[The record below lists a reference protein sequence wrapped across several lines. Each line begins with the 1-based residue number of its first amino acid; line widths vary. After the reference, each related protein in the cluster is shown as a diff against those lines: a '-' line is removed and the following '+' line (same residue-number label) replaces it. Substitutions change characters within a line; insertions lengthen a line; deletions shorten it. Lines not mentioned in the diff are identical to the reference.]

1 MSDAPPWDGV
11 PRDPE
16 RDGWHWLRWDTN
28 IPGAREPYAAFWLSG
43 SGGFANLAPCTH
55 TPRLYLGPCHT
66 PAEVAALTSAA
77 WQAGW
82 AAGREAAAEVVGA
95 VRDWGG
101 QDYYCD
107 SCKGGAVYPD
117 AEQVAASIRALPVP
131 PPPHG

>member
-1 MSDAPPWDGV
+1 MSDAPKWDGV
-11 PRDPE
+11 PTEEELRVMFRDPRYWRT
-16 RDGWHWLRWDTN
+16 RDPAFVKRVTDGFKALAKSQE
-28 IPGAREPYAAFWLSG
+28 ARPA
-43 SGGFANLAPCTH
+43 H
-55 TPRLYLGPCHT
+55 TP
-66 PAEVAALTSAA
+66 SA

-95 VRDWGG
+95 VRDWDG

-131 PPPHG
+131 PPPHGEVG